1 MREGWIGVSGGHGE
15 DRKGEVIT
23 EGMGGFQVPAA
34 DARPVTGRL
43 TKPKPHQ
50 KNIPVLVFYAE
61 TVVTVSFLAELVM
74 TSLELIY

>member
-23 EGMGGFQVPAA
+23 EGMGGFQVPTA

-50 KNIPVLVFYAE
+50 KNIPVLVFL
-61 TVVTVSFLAELVM
+61 VVGEN
-74 TSLELIY
+74 TSTRDRVRKR

>member
-34 DARPVTGRL
+34 DARPADE
-43 TKPKPHQ
+43 TKTAPKKMSQ
-50 KNIPVLVFYAE
+50 F
-61 TVVTVSFLAELVM
+61 
-74 TSLELIY
+74 